1 MADLNDY
8 AVIGR
13 MTRDIGERDYGYTT
27 NGKARL
33 NISIAVN
40 DGYGDNQYTSYFDV
54 VVWGKTAENIKPY
67 LGKGKQICV
76 RGHLRQDRWE
86 SNGQKNSRVC
96 IVAETVQ
103 LLGGRNDGTGAG
115 SGGNYQQPA
124 PQQRLQP
131 AAGYEPNYAEE
142 LNGGDFPEDIPF

>member
-1 MADLNDY
+1 MDLNNY
-8 AVIGR
+8 SVIGR
-13 MTRDIGERDYGYTT
+13 MTRDLDERAFAYTS

-67 LGKGKQICV
+67 LGKGKQICING
-76 RGHLRQDRWE
+76 RLRQDRWE
-86 SNGQKNSRVC
+86 SNGQKNSRVV

-103 LLGGRNDGTGAG
+103 LLGGRDNGAG

-124 PQQRLQP
+124 QQQVP
-131 AAGYEPNYAEE
+131 AYNDGR
-142 LNGGDFPEDIPF
+142 DFPEDIPF

>member
-1 MADLNDY
+1 MDLNNY
-8 AVIGR
+8 SVIGR
-13 MTRDIGERDYGYTT
+13 MTRDLDERAFAYTS

-67 LGKGKQICV
+67 LGKGKQICING
-76 RGHLRQDRWE
+76 RLRQDRWE
-86 SNGQKNSRVC
+86 SNGQKNSRVV

-103 LLGGRNDGTGAG
+103 LLGGRDNGVGTG
-115 SGGNYQQPA
+115 GNNQQTA
-124 PQQRLQP
+124 PQRPQD
-131 AAGYEPNYAEE
+131 YD
-142 LNGGDFPEDIPF
+142 NGGEFSEDIPF

>member
-1 MADLNDY
+1 MDLNNY
-8 AVIGR
+8 SVIGR
-13 MTRDIGERDYGYTT
+13 ITRDLDERAFAYTS

-54 VVWGKTAENIKPY
+54 VVWGKTAENVKPY
-67 LGKGKQICV
+67 LGKGKQLCING
-76 RGHLRQDRWE
+76 RLRQDRWE
-86 SNGQKNSRVC
+86 KDGQKNSRVV

-103 LLGGRNDGTGAG
+103 LLGGRDNGAG

-124 PQQRLQP
+124 QQQAP
-131 AAGYEPNYAEE
+131 AYN
-142 LNGGDFPEDIPF
+142 NGGEFSEDIQF

>member
-1 MADLNDY
+1 
-8 AVIGR
+8 
-13 MTRDIGERDYGYTT
+13 MTRDLDELAFAYTQ

-67 LGKGKQICV
+67 LGKGKQICING
-76 RGHLRQDRWE
+76 RLRQDRWE
-86 SNGQKNSRVC
+86 SNGQKNSRVV

-103 LLGGRNDGTGAG
+103 LLGGRDNGAG

-124 PQQRLQP
+124 QQQVP
-131 AAGYEPNYAEE
+131 AYN
-142 LNGGDFPEDIPF
+142 NGGDFPEDIPF

>member
-1 MADLNDY
+1 MDLNNY
-8 AVIGR
+8 SVIGR
-13 MTRDIGERDYGYTT
+13 MTRDLDERAFAYTQ

-67 LGKGKQICV
+67 LGKGKQICING
-76 RGHLRQDRWE
+76 RLRQDRWE
-86 SNGQKNSRVC
+86 SNGQKNSRVV

-103 LLGGRNDGTGAG
+103 LLGSSQDGPNSARNWGTSAQQTQQPAGDYQSAG
-115 SGGNYQQPA
+115 SGD
-124 PQQRLQP
+124 
-131 AAGYEPNYAEE
+131 
-142 LNGGDFPEDIPF
+142 DFPEDIPF

>member
-1 MADLNDY
+1 MADLNNY

-13 MTRDIGERDYGYTT
+13 MTRDLDDRAFGYTQ

-40 DGYGDNQYTSYFDV
+40 DGYGDNQYTNYFDV

-67 LGKGKQICV
+67 LGKGKQLCING
-76 RGHLRQDRWE
+76 RLRQDRWDG
-86 SNGQKNSRVC
+86 NDGAKHSRVC

-103 LLGGRNDGTGAG
+103 LLGGRDNGAG
-115 SGGNYQQPA
+115 SGGNYQQQAPA
-124 PQQRLQP
+124 YNNAP
-131 AAGYEPNYAEE
+131 AYD
-142 LNGGDFPEDIPF
+142 GDGFPENIPF

>member
-1 MADLNDY
+1 MDLNNY
-8 AVIGR
+8 SVIGR
-13 MTRDIGERDYGYTT
+13 MTRDLDERAFAYTG

-67 LGKGKQICV
+67 LGKGKQICING
-76 RGHLRQDRWE
+76 RLRQDRWDG
-86 SNGQKNSRVC
+86 NDGAKHSRVV

-103 LLGGRNDGTGAG
+103 LLGGRDNGAG

-124 PQQRLQP
+124 QHQVSE
-131 AAGYEPNYAEE
+131 YND
-142 LNGGDFPEDIPF
+142 GGDFPEDIPF

>member
-1 MADLNDY
+1 MDLNNY
-8 AVIGR
+8 SVIGR
-13 MTRDIGERDYGYTT
+13 MTRDLDERAFAYTS

-67 LGKGKQICV
+67 LGKGKQICING
-76 RGHLRQDRWE
+76 RLRQDRWDG
-86 SNGQKNSRVC
+86 NDGAKHSRVV

-103 LLGGRNDGTGAG
+103 LLGGRDNGAG

-124 PQQRLQP
+124 QQQAP
-131 AAGYEPNYAEE
+131 AYN
-142 LNGGDFPEDIPF
+142 NGGEFSEDIPF

>member
-1 MADLNDY
+1 MDLNNY
-8 AVIGR
+8 SVIGR
-13 MTRDIGERDYGYTT
+13 MTRDLDERSFAYTQ

-67 LGKGKQICV
+67 LGKGKQICING
-76 RGHLRQDRWE
+76 RLRQDRWE
-86 SNGQKNSRVC
+86 SNGQKNSRVV

-103 LLGGRNDGTGAG
+103 LLGGRDNGAG

-124 PQQRLQP
+124 QQQAP
-131 AAGYEPNYAEE
+131 AYNDGR
-142 LNGGDFPEDIPF
+142 DFPEDIPF

>member
-1 MADLNDY
+1 MADLNNY
-8 AVIGR
+8 SVIGHL
-13 MTRDIGERDYGYTT
+13 TRDLDDRAFAYTQ

-67 LGKGKQICV
+67 LGKGKQICING
-76 RGHLRQDRWE
+76 RLRQDRWDG
-86 SNGQKNSRVC
+86 NDGAKHSRVC

-103 LLGGRNDGTGAG
+103 LLGGRENSTAT
-115 SGGNYQQPA
+115 GGNYQKPA
-124 PQQRLQP
+124 QQQ
-131 AAGYEPNYAEE
+131 E
-142 LNGGDFPEDIPF
+142 LTYNAPENDGGEFPDDIPF

>member
-1 MADLNDY
+1 MDLNNY
-8 AVIGR
+8 SVIGR
-13 MTRDIGERDYGYTT
+13 MTHDLDERAFTYTS

-67 LGKGKQICV
+67 LCKGKQICING
-76 RGHLRQDRWE
+76 RLRQDRWE
-86 SNGQKNSRVC
+86 SNGQKNSRVV

-103 LLGGRNDGTGAG
+103 LLGGRDNGAG

-124 PQQRLQP
+124 QQQVP
-131 AAGYEPNYAEE
+131 AN
-142 LNGGDFPEDIPF
+142 NDGGDFPEDIPF

>member
-1 MADLNDY
+1 
-8 AVIGR
+8 
-13 MTRDIGERDYGYTT
+13 MTRDLDERAFAYTQ

-67 LGKGKQICV
+67 LGKGKQICING
-76 RGHLRQDRWE
+76 RLRQDRWE
-86 SNGQKNSRVC
+86 SNGQKNSRVV

-103 LLGGRNDGTGAG
+103 LLGGRDNGAG

-124 PQQRLQP
+124 QQQAP
-131 AAGYEPNYAEE
+131 AYNDGR
-142 LNGGDFPEDIPF
+142 DFPEDIPF

>member
-1 MADLNDY
+1 MDLNNY
-8 AVIGR
+8 SVIGR
-13 MTRDIGERDYGYTT
+13 MTRDLDERAFSYTS

-67 LGKGKQICV
+67 LGKGKQICING
-76 RGHLRQDRWE
+76 RLRQDRWE
-86 SNGQKNSRVC
+86 SNGQKNSRVV

-103 LLGGRNDGTGAG
+103 LLGGRDNSAGTG
-115 SGGNYQQPA
+115 GNNQQTA
-124 PQQRLQP
+124 PQRPQD
-131 AAGYEPNYAEE
+131 YD
-142 LNGGDFPEDIPF
+142 NGGEFSEDIPF

>member
-1 MADLNDY
+1 MDLNNY
-8 AVIGR
+8 SVIGR
-13 MTRDIGERDYGYTT
+13 MTRDLDERAFAYTP

-54 VVWGKTAENIKPY
+54 VVWGKTAENIRPY
-67 LGKGKQICV
+67 LGKGKQICING
-76 RGHLRQDRWE
+76 RLRQDRWDG
-86 SNGQKNSRVC
+86 NDGAKHSRVV

-103 LLGGRNDGTGAG
+103 LLGGRDNGAG

-124 PQQRLQP
+124 QQQAP
-131 AAGYEPNYAEE
+131 AYN
-142 LNGGDFPEDIPF
+142 NGGEFSEDIPF

>member
-1 MADLNDY
+1 MDLNNY
-8 AVIGR
+8 SVIGR
-13 MTRDIGERDYGYTT
+13 MTRDLDERAFAYTS

-33 NISIAVN
+33 NTSIAVN

-67 LGKGKQICV
+67 LGKGKQICING
-76 RGHLRQDRWE
+76 RLRQDRWE
-86 SNGQKNSRVC
+86 SNGQKNSRVV

-103 LLGGRNDGTGAG
+103 LLGGRDNGAG

-124 PQQRLQP
+124 QQQAP
-131 AAGYEPNYAEE
+131 AYNDGR
-142 LNGGDFPEDIPF
+142 DFPEDIPF

>member
-1 MADLNDY
+1 MDLNNY
-8 AVIGR
+8 SVIGR
-13 MTRDIGERDYGYTT
+13 MTRDLDERAFAYTG

-67 LGKGKQICV
+67 LGKGKQICING
-76 RGHLRQDRWE
+76 RLRQDRWE
-86 SNGQKNSRVC
+86 SNGQKNSRVV

-103 LLGGRNDGTGAG
+103 LLGSSQNGPNSARNWGT
-115 SGGNYQQPA
+115 STQQSAPA
-124 PQQRLQP
+124 PQ
-131 AAGYEPNYAEE
+131 ND
-142 LNGGDFPEDIPF
+142 GGEFSEDIPF

>member
-1 MADLNDY
+1 MDLNNY
-8 AVIGR
+8 TVIGR
-13 MTRDIGERDYGYTT
+13 MTRDLDERAFAYIS

-67 LGKGKQICV
+67 LGKGKQICING
-76 RGHLRQDRWE
+76 RLRQDRWE
-86 SNGQKNSRVC
+86 SNGQKNSRVV

-103 LLGGRNDGTGAG
+103 LLGGRDNSAGT
-115 SGGNYQQPA
+115 GGNYQQPA
-124 PQQRLQP
+124 QQQAP
-131 AAGYEPNYAEE
+131 AYNDGR
-142 LNGGDFPEDIPF
+142 DFPEDIPF

>member
-1 MADLNDY
+1 MDLNNY
-8 AVIGR
+8 SVIGR
-13 MTRDIGERDYGYTT
+13 MTRDLDERAFAYTP

-67 LGKGKQICV
+67 LGKGKQICING
-76 RGHLRQDRWE
+76 RLRQDRWE
-86 SNGQKNSRVC
+86 SNGQKNSRVV

-103 LLGGRNDGTGAG
+103 LLGGRDNSAG
-115 SGGNYQQPA
+115 SGGNNQQTA
-124 PQQRLQP
+124 PQRPQD
-131 AAGYEPNYAEE
+131 YD
-142 LNGGDFPEDIPF
+142 NGGEFSEDIPF

>member
-1 MADLNDY
+1 MDLNNY
-8 AVIGR
+8 SVIGR
-13 MTRDIGERDYGYTT
+13 MTRDLDERAFAYTS

-67 LGKGKQICV
+67 LGKGKQICING
-76 RGHLRQDRWE
+76 RLRQDRWE
-86 SNGQKNSRVC
+86 SNGQKNSRVV

-103 LLGGRNDGTGAG
+103 LLGGRDNSAGAG
-115 SGGNYQQPA
+115 GNNQQKA
-124 PQQRLQP
+124 PQRPQD
-131 AAGYEPNYAEE
+131 YD
-142 LNGGDFPEDIPF
+142 NGGEFSEDIPF

>member
-1 MADLNDY
+1 MDLNSY
-8 AVIGR
+8 SVIGR
-13 MTRDIGERDYGYTT
+13 MTRDLDERAFSYTS

-67 LGKGKQICV
+67 LGKGKQICING
-76 RGHLRQDRWE
+76 RLRQDRWE
-86 SNGQKNSRVC
+86 SNGQKNSRVV

-103 LLGGRNDGTGAG
+103 LLGGRDNGAG

-124 PQQRLQP
+124 QQQAP
-131 AAGYEPNYAEE
+131 AYN
-142 LNGGDFPEDIPF
+142 NGGEFSEDIPF

>member
-1 MADLNDY
+1 MADLNNY
-8 AVIGR
+8 SVIGR
-13 MTRDIGERDYGYTT
+13 MTRDLDERAFAYTS

-67 LGKGKQICV
+67 LGKGKQVCING
-76 RGHLRQDRWE
+76 RLRQDRWDG
-86 SNGQKNSRVC
+86 NDGAKHSRVV

-103 LLGGRNDGTGAG
+103 LLGGRDNGAG

-124 PQQRLQP
+124 QQQAP
-131 AAGYEPNYAEE
+131 AYN
-142 LNGGDFPEDIPF
+142 NGGEFSEDIPF

>member
-1 MADLNDY
+1 MDLNNY
-8 AVIGR
+8 SVIGR
-13 MTRDIGERDYGYTT
+13 MTRDLDERAFAYTS

-67 LGKGKQICV
+67 LGKGKQICING
-76 RGHLRQDRWE
+76 RLRQDRWE
-86 SNGQKNSRVC
+86 SNGQKNSRVV

-103 LLGGRNDGTGAG
+103 LLGSSQDSPNSARNRGTSA
-115 SGGNYQQPA
+115 QQSAPA
-124 PQQRLQP
+124 PQ
-131 AAGYEPNYAEE
+131 ND
-142 LNGGDFPEDIPF
+142 GGEFSEDIPF

>member
-1 MADLNDY
+1 
-8 AVIGR
+8 
-13 MTRDIGERDYGYTT
+13 MTRDLDERAFAYTQ

-67 LGKGKQICV
+67 LGKGKQICING
-76 RGHLRQDRWE
+76 RLRQDRWE
-86 SNGQKNSRVC
+86 SNGQKNSRVV

-103 LLGGRNDGTGAG
+103 LLGGRDNGAG
-115 SGGNYQQPA
+115 TGGNYQQPA
-124 PQQRLQP
+124 QQQAP
-131 AAGYEPNYAEE
+131 AYNDGR
-142 LNGGDFPEDIPF
+142 DFPEDIPF

>member
-1 MADLNDY
+1 MDLNNY
-8 AVIGR
+8 SVIGR
-13 MTRDIGERDYGYTT
+13 MTRDLDERAFAYTS

-67 LGKGKQICV
+67 LGKGKQICING
-76 RGHLRQDRWE
+76 RLRQDRWE
-86 SNGQKNSRVC
+86 SNGQKNSRVV

-103 LLGGRNDGTGAG
+103 LLGGRDNGAG

-124 PQQRLQP
+124 QQQVP
-131 AAGYEPNYAEE
+131 AYN
-142 LNGGDFPEDIPF
+142 NGGDFPEDIPF

>member
-1 MADLNDY
+1 MDLNNY
-8 AVIGR
+8 SVIGR
-13 MTRDIGERDYGYTT
+13 MTRDLDERAFAYTS

-67 LGKGKQICV
+67 LGKGKQICING
-76 RGHLRQDRWE
+76 RLRQDRWE
-86 SNGQKNSRVC
+86 SNGQKNSRVV

-103 LLGGRNDGTGAG
+103 LLGGRDNGTGT
-115 SGGNYQQPA
+115 GGNYQQPA
-124 PQQRLQP
+124 QQQAP
-131 AAGYEPNYAEE
+131 AYNDGR
-142 LNGGDFPEDIPF
+142 DFPEDIPF

>member
-1 MADLNDY
+1 MDLNNY
-8 AVIGR
+8 SVIGR
-13 MTRDIGERDYGYTT
+13 MTRDLDERAFAYTS

-67 LGKGKQICV
+67 LGKGKQICING
-76 RGHLRQDRWE
+76 RLRQDRWE
-86 SNGQKNSRVC
+86 SNGQKNSRVV

-103 LLGGRNDGTGAG
+103 LLGGRDNSAGA
-115 SGGNYQQPA
+115 GGNYQQPA
-124 PQQRLQP
+124 QQQVP
-131 AAGYEPNYAEE
+131 AYN
-142 LNGGDFPEDIPF
+142 NGGDFPEDIPF

>member
-1 MADLNDY
+1 MDLNNY
-8 AVIGR
+8 SVIGR
-13 MTRDIGERDYGYTT
+13 MTRDLDERAFAYTS

-67 LGKGKQICV
+67 LGKGKQLCING
-76 RGHLRQDRWE
+76 RLRQDRWE
-86 SNGQKNSRVC
+86 SNGQKNSRVV

-103 LLGGRNDGTGAG
+103 LLGGRDNGAG
-115 SGGNYQQPA
+115 AGGNYQQPT
-124 PQQRLQP
+124 QQQVP
-131 AAGYEPNYAEE
+131 AYN
-142 LNGGDFPEDIPF
+142 NGGDFPEDIPF

>member
-1 MADLNDY
+1 MDLNNY
-8 AVIGR
+8 SVIGR
-13 MTRDIGERDYGYTT
+13 MTRDLDERAFAYTS

-67 LGKGKQICV
+67 LGKGKQICING
-76 RGHLRQDRWE
+76 RLRQDRWE
-86 SNGQKNSRVC
+86 SNGQKNSRVV

-103 LLGGRNDGTGAG
+103 LLGGRDNSAG

-124 PQQRLQP
+124 QQQAP
-131 AAGYEPNYAEE
+131 AYND
-142 LNGGDFPEDIPF
+142 GGDFPEDIPF

>member
-1 MADLNDY
+1 MDLNNY
-8 AVIGR
+8 SVIGR
-13 MTRDIGERDYGYTT
+13 MTRDLDERAFAYTS

-67 LGKGKQICV
+67 LGKGKQICING
-76 RGHLRQDRWE
+76 RLRQDRWE
-86 SNGQKNSRVC
+86 SNGQKNSRVV

-103 LLGGRNDGTGAG
+103 LLGGRDNGAG
-115 SGGNYQQPA
+115 AGGNNQQKAQQQA
-124 PQQRLQP
+124 PE
-131 AAGYEPNYAEE
+131 YD
-142 LNGGDFPEDIPF
+142 NGGEFSEDIPF